1 MESKWKNQNFFEAF
15 KNALNGIIYII
26 KKERNI
32 KIELFFALLAIIFS
46 IILKISLVEME
57 VIVLI
62 ISLVFFSE
70 FINTSLEIA
79 IDLYTQEYNEK
90 VKIAKDI
97 SAGAVLLVSIASVI
111 IGFLIFLPKI
121 LKIMKL

>member
-46 IILKISLVEME
+46 IILKISLVEMA